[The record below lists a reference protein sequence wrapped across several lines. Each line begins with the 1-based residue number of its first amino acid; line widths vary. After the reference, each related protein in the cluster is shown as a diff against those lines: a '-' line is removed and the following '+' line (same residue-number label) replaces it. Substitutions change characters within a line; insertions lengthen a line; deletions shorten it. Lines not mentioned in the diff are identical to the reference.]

1 VYSFFFQREGYSV
14 FVVEVVEVEKVV
26 EVELTV
32 PLSLVI
38 EVSAVSPALE
48 SDSEVPLS
56 LAGGTVVVSSVAGAS
71 VAADASADSV
81 DRVGATQV

>member
-1 VYSFFFQREGYSV
+1 VYSFFFQSEGYSV

-26 EVELTV
+26 EVELAV
-32 PLSLVI
+32 PLSPVI

-71 VAADASADSV
+71 VAGDASADSV